1 MDANRW
7 WRILALNSF
16 GADNH
21 NLLKAFT
28 NIVKKLNLNL
38 IETQTIEAFLSCR
51 LIPPDKDPG
60 LKPIGVGEVLRKI
73 AGKVKISV
81 LKNYIINCTGS
92 WQICVA
98 REAGIEEAVHSLN
111 SICNDENND
120 SVLLVNA
127 SNALNFLNHEIFPHS
142 ISFICPTIFVFI
154 KICYN
159 CPSRLIILGG
169 KKLKS
174 NESITL
180 GNPVSMAIYG
190 IGVTTLIKMLVNIA
204 VTLQKTKLVC

>member
-1 MDANRW
+1 M
-7 WRILALNSF
+7 
-16 GADNH
+16 
-21 NLLKAFT
+21 
-28 NIVKKLNLNL
+28 
-38 IETQTIEAFLSCR
+38 
-51 LIPPDKDPG
+51 
-60 LKPIGVGEVLRKI
+60 
-73 AGKVKISV
+73 
-81 LKNYIINCTGS
+81 
-92 WQICVA
+92 A
-98 REAGIEEAVHSLN
+98 REAGIEEAVHSLT

-127 SNALNFLNHEIFPHS
+127 SNVLNFLNHEIFPHS

-159 CPSRLIILGG
+159 SPSRLIILGR

-174 NESITL
+174 NEGITQ

-190 IGVTTLIKMLVNIA
+190 IGVTPLIKMLVNIA